1 MGGVKPKKAPKKKK
15 AAPKKKK
22 TTKKRSIDRK
32 KAVRWTE
39 GCLIDRSMDR
49 WTVARAKQTSEVGFS
64 LWAQGC
70 VWSERASLSAC
81 VPRRDPKGGETSVCH
96 AGVVAALLLRS
107 YVRVRLED
115 PLQL

>member
-70 VWSERASLSAC
+70 VWSERARLSAC
-81 VPRRDPKGGETSVCH
+81 VPRRDPKGGQNQQHNHVSSSLFVMNEKEADTNT
-96 AGVVAALLLRS
+96 
-107 YVRVRLED
+107 
-115 PLQL
+115 